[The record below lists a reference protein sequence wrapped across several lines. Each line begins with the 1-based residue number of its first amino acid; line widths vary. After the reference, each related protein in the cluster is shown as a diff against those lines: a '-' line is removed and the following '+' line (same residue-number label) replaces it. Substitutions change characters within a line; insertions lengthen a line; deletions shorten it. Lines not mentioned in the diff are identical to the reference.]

1 MVVAAPALETVARA
15 PPPTLRCIKFG
26 SRGRRIKGL
35 DEAGVYAAET
45 AVAHIYVW
53 HAQLD
58 NARARSAA
66 HRRTQLEVGYVTT
79 GIWRKTLG
87 GLLCAC
93 LLVPGIAIA
102 VSVDD
107 GPSSDEVISPA
118 VVSEKFTGDLEAIR
132 ERGVLRALVS
142 YSRTDFFLQGA
153 RPRGI
158 MPELLRE
165 FEKQLNK
172 DRKRRQ
178 LHIQVH
184 YVIVPF
190 SRLIPALLEGE
201 GDIAVAFLTVT
212 PDREKRVNFATG
224 SEGWVKELLVTHSK
238 VEGIA
243 TLEDLAGRTVHVL
256 NGSSY
261 AEHLRQFNKTLR
273 ADGRAPIDVQEADAN
288 LATEDLLE
296 LTNAGVIEMTVADHY
311 RAEMWAKVLPDI
323 VVRDDIRVNEKGQL
337 GWAIRKNNPQ
347 LLAAANAFSVKV
359 RKGTLIGN
367 TLLKR
372 YFGNTKWIKN
382 PLADSEREKLIKV
395 IDLFKKYG
403 EQYGF
408 DWLAV
413 AAQAYQESGLDHSVK
428 SGAGAVGIMQLLPST
443 AEDPNVGV
451 PNIHELE
458 NNIHAGAKYMAFLRN
473 RYFNDPAIEA
483 ADQLALTWAAYNAG
497 PAKVKRMRK
506 KTEELGLDPNKWFG
520 NVELAAL
527 DIVGQETVRYV
538 SNIYKYYITYKLI
551 RQVRGVRNTRV
562 DAPRKAN

>member
-1 MVVAAPALETVARA
+1 MTVG
-15 PPPTLRCIKFG
+15 I
-26 SRGRRIKGL
+26 RRK
-35 DEAGVYAAET
+35 
-45 AVAHIYVW
+45 
-53 HAQLD
+53 
-58 NARARSAA
+58 R
-66 HRRTQLEVGYVTT
+66 
-79 GIWRKTLG
+79 LG

-93 LLVPGIAIA
+93 FLVPEIAIA

-107 GPSSDEVISPA
+107 GPPSGEIISPA
-118 VVSEKFTGDLEAIR
+118 VVSEKFTGDLDAIR
-132 ERGVLRALVS
+132 ERGVVRALVS

-172 DRKRRQ
+172 GRKRKE
-178 LHIQVH
+178 LHVKIH

-201 GDIAVAFLTVT
+201 GDVAVAFLTVT
-212 PDREKRVNFATG
+212 PEREKLVNFATG
-224 SEGWVKELLVTHSK
+224 SKGWVKELLVTHRE

-261 AEHLRQFNKTLR
+261 AQHLRQFNETLR
-273 ADGRAPIDVQEADAN
+273 AAGKQPVIVQEADAN

-311 RAEMWAKVLPDI
+311 RAEIWAKVLPDI
-323 VVRDDIRVNEKGQL
+323 VVRDDIPVNENGQL

-347 LLAAANAFSVKV
+347 LLAEANAFSAKV
-359 RKGTLIGN
+359 RKGTLVGN
-367 TLLKR
+367 TLMKR
-372 YFGNTKWIKN
+372 YFGNTRWIKN
-382 PLADSEREKLIKV
+382 PLAESEREKLVKV
-395 IDLFKKYG
+395 VGLFRKYG

-408 DWLAV
+408 DWVAV
-413 AAQAYQESGLDHSVK
+413 AAQAYQESGLDHSAK

-443 AEDPNVGV
+443 AKDPNVGISD
-451 PNIHELE
+451 IHELE
-458 NNIHAGAKYMAFLRN
+458 NNIHAGAKYVAFLRD

-483 ADQLALTWAAYNAG
+483 ADKLALTWAAYNAG
-497 PAKVKRMRK
+497 PANVTRMRK
-506 KTEELGLDPNKWFG
+506 KTEALGLDPNKWFG

-527 DIVGQETVRYV
+527 DMVGQEPVRYV
-538 SNIYKYYITYKLI
+538 SNIYKYYITYKLLH
-551 RQVRGVRNTRV
+551 RLR
-562 DAPRKAN
+562 DARKATLNASGNAN